1 MSKENSNKNSQ
12 EGILSFK
19 DLINNKFKIVK
30 ALPDD
35 PDPEIFYFIEEEEIE
50 EN

>member
-1 MSKENSNKNSQ
+1 MSEENSNENLQ

-19 DLINNKFKIVK
+19 DLINNKFKTVK

-35 PDPEIFYFIEEEEIE
+35 PDPEVFYFIEEEEIK